1 MKEKVKN
8 TIIKYNLIESGDRLV
23 LGVSGGPDS
32 LSMLRILYEL
42 KDELGFDIRVAHVN
56 HMLRKEAKEEE
67 KFVRD
72 FCNNLGIEFYYLR
85 ADVETIAKLKK
96 QGTEEV
102 GRNIRYE
109 YFNKIAH
116 ETKSNKIAIAHNKND
131 VAETIIM
138 NLLRGSGINGLK
150 GIEPKNEQYIRPLIE
165 CTRDEIED
173 YCKVNNLNPRIDK
186 SNFDNTYTRNRIRNI
201 VIPYIKEEFNP
212 NIIETL
218 DRLSSIAREETEYVD
233 LLVKDKF
240 NLLLESE
247 TEKEIILNIREFNK
261 EDRFIQKKVIM
272 FAIQKLF
279 GTTKGVEKIHLEDVV
294 DMINKNIGNK
304 YLTPNKN
311 TKIVIKNKQIYIQR
325 LN

>member
-1 MKEKVKN
+1 MKEKVRN

-32 LSMLRILYEL
+32 LSMLQILYEL
-42 KDELGFDIRVAHVN
+42 KNELNFDICVAHIN
-56 HMLRKEAKEEE
+56 HSLRDAADEEEQFVKDSCEKLGIVFYSLKVDVKKEAE
-67 KFVRD
+67 
-72 FCNNLGIEFYYLR
+72 
-85 ADVETIAKLKK
+85 AQK

-102 GRNIRYE
+102 GRNIRYKFFDE
-109 YFNKIAH
+109 VAH
-116 ETKSNKIAIAHNKND
+116 KTNSNKIAIAHNKND

-138 NLLRGSGINGLK
+138 NLLRGSGIKGLK
-150 GIEPKNEQYIRPLIE
+150 GIDPKNEQYIRPLIE
-165 CTRDEIED
+165 CSREEIEK
-173 YCKVNNLNPRIDK
+173 YCSDNKLDPRIDQ
-186 SNFDNTYTRNRIRNI
+186 SNFDNTYTRNRIRNV

-218 DRLSSIAREETEYVD
+218 NRLSIIAREEVDYID
-233 LLVKDKF
+233 LLIKTKYEV
-240 NLLLESE
+240 LLKSE
-247 TEKEIILNIREFNK
+247 CEKEIILDIKEFNK
-261 EDRFIQKKVIM
+261 EDRFVQKKVILY
-272 FAIQKLF
+272 AINKLF
-279 GTTKGVEKIHLEDVV
+279 GSTKGVEKIHIEDVV